1 MKDGKLPQQQFR
13 SINNNLSYLTEFGN
27 ESHYETQ
34 ALKAFLLFSHRRN
47 CPSVNFKTVHNLA
60 RKLVFTNKT
69 SDITL
74 WLILH
79 GRVLISHL
87 D

>member
-27 ESHYETQ
+27 ESHYETR
-34 ALKAFLLFSHRRN
+34 ALKAFLLFLHGTD
-47 CPSVNFKTVHNLA
+47 CPSINFKTVHNLTS
-60 RKLVFTNKT
+60 KPVFTNKT